1 MLWEK
6 RKDTKGREK
15 PFVPCRSRRIEHS
28 SLCKDLFFTE
38 GRGALW
44 LYIMFVSPHLRRC
57 ISGDLAAD
65 CALCI
70 QRKETSWMPFPP
82 TSTHRRAEVRADR
95 HCSAQ
100 RCRKTWPFPRK
111 TALKKGNSEHC
122 LETRMLPPFPGA
134 QTWLEGFASI
144 LLNHPGRWIQ
154 LVLPRGAGSFFW
166 LRCIFRGKSWKQTWH
181 TQILA

>member
-111 TALKKGNSEHC
+111 TALKREIQSAAWKPGC
-122 LETRMLPPFPGA
+122 FPHF
-134 QTWLEGFASI
+134 QV
-144 LLNHPGRWIQ
+144 HKPGWK
-154 LVLPRGAGSFFW
+154 VLQVS
-166 LRCIFRGKSWKQTWH
+166 C
-181 TQILA
+181 